1 MLNTYQIFIITN
13 GYIRFEPFTSS
24 NETESKN
31 YFYKKGKGGRL
42 KDLGRETRRDEIK
55 PIRIKLILRNR
66 STWFPF

>member
-31 YFYKKGKGGRL
+31 YFYKKGKRGTIERFR
-42 KDLGRETRRDEIK
+42 KRDEA
-55 PIRIKLILRNR
+55 R
-66 STWFPF
+66 